1 MYHFIEFLAAFIII
15 QDESAFKVLF
25 LDGKA
30 FFQKNFQL
38 K

>member
-1 MYHFIEFLAAFIII
+1 MYHFIEFFAAFIII
-15 QDESAFKVLF
+15 QDESAFNLLF
-25 LDGKA
+25 LNGRA